1 METEIL
7 LNREVEVVSGGSLTL
22 VAFTLNFIVGSG
34 ILGLPYAF
42 IESGLILSILLL
54 ALSAFISF
62 VTINWVIEI
71 SSRAQAYSKVYNQAG
86 IQSEEVFLLEN
97 TVSSM
102 HEKEEDKF
110 ENFYITRTKFTM
122 NQLCGLFLGK
132 TGQIFFEIAL
142 IFFVICTLWVYVA
155 VFGSSLVSV
164 LPFGFTKTH
173 ECDVSSDVFEQ
184 NCQNAYYCCVAI
196 YAFLMTILCIV
207 DISKLIALQ
216 MALTCFT
223 VLCVL
228 LMVSTT
234 LVAMFNTPYQPPS
247 SSSSQIDILSDAY
260 IQSPTLFDFKN
271 LDQIFTI
278 AIFAFVCQHGV
289 PELLHLSGVPNRAA
303 VKRAPF
309 VMCAT
314 LALIF
319 LLYNSLSITTVLYF
333 GSEGFPSI
341 ITLEWTNYDGKCFGC
356 ESSAPGWAVFISYLI
371 AIFPTIT
378 VSAAFP
384 LSALTLSSTLDVV
397 TCRLLEDSKYSWII
411 EKEWENRRRIV
422 IRLIVIWPSFILGMF
437 IKDYSTIIVWPGMF
451 AFFISMIIP
460 ALLQIKS
467 LQACTKIYGPEISKS
482 PFYLRILSNPITA
495 WCLIVFA
502 ICGLLYTIAMTIYGY
517 TQ

>member
-1 METEIL
+1 MDLSEEEKEARLRAEEERLQNRMRNPGPASKVSSKPASKPFTFQSTGVNYGAPVNTSAGPNFKVQTNTNSL
-7 LNREVEVVSGGSLTL
+7 LNK
-22 VAFTLNFIVGSG
+22 
-34 ILGLPYAF
+34 YANDP
-42 IESGLILSILLL
+42 
-54 ALSAFISF
+54 A
-62 VTINWVIEI
+62 
-71 SSRAQAYSKVYNQAG
+71 
-86 IQSEEVFLLEN
+86 
-97 TVSSM
+97 
-102 HEKEEDKF
+102 
-110 ENFYITRTKFTM
+110 
-122 NQLCGLFLGK
+122 
-132 TGQIFFEIAL
+132 
-142 IFFVICTLWVYVA
+142 
-155 VFGSSLVSV
+155 
-164 LPFGFTKTH
+164 P
-173 ECDVSSDVFEQ
+173 
-184 NCQNAYYCCVAI
+184 
-196 YAFLMTILCIV
+196 
-207 DISKLIALQ
+207 Q
-216 MALTCFT
+216 MAPT
-223 VLCVL
+223 
-228 LMVSTT
+228 STSSHSS
-234 LVAMFNTPYQPPS
+234 S